1 MENKLQQLTEKLYNK
16 GLEKGRNEAQ
26 QILADA
32 QIKKNEIISEAKLE
46 AAKILELAK
55 RNAEELKEN
64 TINEI
69 KLTATQLISQI
80 RTQILETVITKV
92 VSPKV
97 QKAWMDG
104 EFVKKLIIDAVAK
117 FNPSASEP
125 VNVVLTKEFAENVKN
140 EITQIFNGAV
150 TITTGD
156 KVKVP
161 FVIKP
166 ENENYYVS
174 FTDKDFD
181 ELIKNA
187 LRNTVKEI
195 IF

>member
-16 GLEKGRNEAQ
+16 GLEKGKNDAQ
-26 QILADA
+26 QIITEANAKRDVLISEAKIEAEKILADA
-32 QIKKNEIISEAKLE
+32 KRKASEL
-46 AAKILELAK
+46 
-55 RNAEELKEN
+55 NAN

-80 RTQILETVITKV
+80 RTQILETITTQV
-92 VSPKV
+92 VTPKV

-104 EFVKKLIIDAVAK
+104 EFIKKLIVDAVAK
-117 FNPSASEP
+117 FNPTANEP
-125 VNVVLTKEFAENVKN
+125 VSVIVSAEFAENVKN
-140 EITQIFNGAV
+140 EIAEAFNGAV

-166 ENENYYVS
+166 EKENYYVS

>member
-1 MENKLQQLTEKLYNK
+1 MENKLQKLTEKLYNE
-16 GLEKGRNEAQ
+16 GLEKGKNDARLMIDDAQTQKNEIVNAAKLEAEK
-26 QILADA
+26 ILADA
-32 QIKKNEIISEAKLE
+32 NRKANEL
-46 AAKILELAK
+46 
-55 RNAEELKEN
+55 RDN

-80 RTQILETVITKV
+80 RAQILESITTKV

-97 QKAWMDG
+97 QKAWEDG
-104 EFVKKLIIDAVAK
+104 EFVKKLILDSVAK
-117 FNPSASEP
+117 FNPSTSQP
-125 VNVVLTKEFAENVKN
+125 VRVIVTNEFADNVKA
-140 EITQIFNGAV
+140 EIIQTFNGSV
-150 TITTGD
+150 TFATND
-156 KVKVP
+156 KKKVP

-187 LRNTVKEI
+187 LRETVKEI

>member
-16 GLEKGRNEAQ
+16 GLEKGKNEAQ
-26 QILADA
+26 LILNEANAKRD
-32 QIKKNEIISEAKLE
+32 EIINQAKLE
-46 AAKILELAK
+46 AEKILTDAK
-55 RNAEELKEN
+55 RKANELNEN

-80 RTQILETVITKV
+80 RTQILETVTTKV
-92 VSPKV
+92 VSSKV
-97 QKAWMDG
+97 QKAWMDA
-104 EFVKKLIIDAVAK
+104 EFVKKLILEAVAK
-117 FNPSASEP
+117 FNPSANQP
-125 VNVVLTKEFAENVKN
+125 VTVLVSAEFADNVKK
-140 EITQIFNGAV
+140 EITEAFNQTV
-150 TITTGD
+150 TITTAD

-166 ENENYYVS
+166 EKENYYVS

-187 LRNTVKEI
+187 LRSTVKEI

>member
-16 GLEKGRNEAQ
+16 GLEKGKNDAQ
-26 QILADA
+26 QIITEANAKRDELISEAKIEAEKILADA
-32 QIKKNEIISEAKLE
+32 KRKASEL
-46 AAKILELAK
+46 
-55 RNAEELKEN
+55 NAN

-80 RTQILETVITKV
+80 RTQILETITTQV
-92 VSPKV
+92 VTPKV

-104 EFVKKLIIDAVAK
+104 EFIKKLIVDAVAK
-117 FNPSASEP
+117 FNPTANEP
-125 VNVVLTKEFAENVKN
+125 VSVIVSAEFAENVKN
-140 EITQIFNGAV
+140 EIAEAFNGAV

-166 ENENYYVS
+166 EKENYYVS